1 MIVTL
6 ARSTIKTADLFDL
19 EIGDIITTEK
29 DKHEPLEI
37 EISNRIKFLA
47 TAGAYKGRKAIQI
60 QAVIDK
66 K

>member
-1 MIVTL
+1 MTL

-29 DKHEPLEI
+29 DTHEPLEV
-37 EISNRIKFLA
+37 EISNRVKFLA

-60 QAVIDK
+60 QSIIEK